1 MYESDKIMFEIY
13 QDKLYNE
20 KFHVV
25 YYTELNENNK
35 HTEINRALAGL
46 SYFDGFIKD
55 FRKDEAKTII
65 EEIVK
70 QLNEGIRIKK
80 EEIKEKLKEY
90 TPWGCKRKMQS
101 AGCDISVF
109 QINTSFSIPDQ

>member
-13 QDKLYNE
+13 QDKHYNE

-35 HTEINRALAGL
+35 HVEINRALAGL

-55 FRKDEAKTII
+55 FRKEEAKQII
-65 EEIVK
+65 EDIVK
-70 QLNEGIRIKK
+70 QLNDGVLVKK
-80 EEIKEKLKEY
+80 EEIKEKLKEF
-90 TPWGCKRKMQS
+90 TP
-101 AGCDISVF
+101 
-109 QINTSFSIPDQ
+109 